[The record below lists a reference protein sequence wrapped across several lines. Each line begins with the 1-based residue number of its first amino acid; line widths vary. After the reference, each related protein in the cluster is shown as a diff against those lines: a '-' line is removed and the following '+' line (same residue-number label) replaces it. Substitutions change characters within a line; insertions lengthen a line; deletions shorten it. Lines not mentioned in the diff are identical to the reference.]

1 MSFGRRQ
8 AYETLH
14 DTRLTV
20 SGDFYAGADVHPRKV
35 KLQISSFGRHSV
47 QPRSPGR
54 TAQSAPSTC
63 PRVIQGHRSVPE
75 FLVPRLKLWVAQ
87 GIIGSHE
94 RRWWAATT

>member
-14 DTRLTV
+14 DTGLTV
-20 SGDFYAGADVHPRKV
+20 SGDFYAGADVHARKV

-54 TAQSAPSTC
+54 TALSAPSTC

-75 FLVPRLKLWVAQ
+75 FFW
-87 GIIGSHE
+87 
-94 RRWWAATT
+94 RRAS